1 MQNNAAFVIS
11 NLRCRII
18 ALIPGSSE
26 FVALDSTLSIAEF
39 QLVQLAEILLVG
51 SCAAEITLGA
61 VSVDSDVQAS
71 RSSLGIVFAVGLE
84 GIHEGVGS
92 VIGFLQLV
100 GLNLGGLFKSLSGLE
115 H

>member
-1 MQNNAAFVIS
+1 MQNTVAIVIF

-26 FVALDSTLSIAEF
+26 FVALDSALGIAEF
-39 QLVQLAEILLVG
+39 HLVQLAEIFLVG

-100 GLNLGGLFKSLSGLE
+100 GLNLRSLFKSLSSFE
-115 H
+115 V

>member
-1 MQNNAAFVIS
+1 MQNAVVIVFF

-26 FVALDSTLSIAEF
+26 FVAFDSALGIAKF
-39 QLVQLAEILLVG
+39 HLVQLAEVFLVG

-61 VSVDSDVQAS
+61 VSVDSDVKAS

-84 GIHEGVGS
+84 GIDEGVGS

-100 GLNLGGLFKSLSGLE
+100 GLNLCGLFKSLSGFKV
-115 H
+115 